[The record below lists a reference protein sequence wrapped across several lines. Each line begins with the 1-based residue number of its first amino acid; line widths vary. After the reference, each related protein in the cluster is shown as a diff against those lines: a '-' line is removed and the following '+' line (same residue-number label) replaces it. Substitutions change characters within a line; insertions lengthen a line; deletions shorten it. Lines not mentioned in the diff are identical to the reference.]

1 MDVGLVL
8 KVLKIVG
15 VDTPAYESGLLEGD
29 VIVMVGKDLVT
40 LKTPK
45 EAVDVIKAQAGNS
58 LELTIQRH
66 VKNS

>member
-29 VIVMVGKDLVT
+29 VIVMVGKELVT
-40 LKTPK
+40 LKTHK
-45 EAVDVIKAQAGNS
+45 EAVDIIKSQTGNS

-66 VKNS
+66 VKSS

>member
-29 VIVMVGKDLVT
+29 VIVMVEKDLVT
-40 LKTPK
+40 LKTHK
-45 EAVDVIKAQAGNS
+45 EAVDIIKSQTGNS